1 MMKAIPT
8 QGICLTCHGDK
19 QTMSEDL
26 LSTLQQTYPNDLATD
41 YQVGQIRGA
50 FSVTQTID
58 N

>member
-1 MMKAIPT
+1 
-8 QGICLTCHGDK
+8 LTCHGDK